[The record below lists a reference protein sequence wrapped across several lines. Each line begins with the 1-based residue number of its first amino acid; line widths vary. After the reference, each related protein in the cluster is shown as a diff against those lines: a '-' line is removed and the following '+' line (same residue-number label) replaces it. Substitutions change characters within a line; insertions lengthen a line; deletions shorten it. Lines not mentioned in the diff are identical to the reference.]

1 MIQEQYITRNTTYHK
16 MDPLIKKEFDEVKAM
31 IKELKKELRGL
42 IEIQQRLI
50 HERLGVAVPPPPK
63 EYGEETT
70 SKSNKIEITD
80 FSEGRIKVS
89 GNTFD
94 YKTAIKEAGQAKWEN
109 SSKSWSLPSSSLDAL
124 VKNLEGLNLVS
135 GKDFV
140 VNVTTVVNDE
150 EEAPDEGFGSGL

>member
-1 MIQEQYITRNTTYHK
+1 MIQELYYHN
-16 MDPLIKKEFDEVKAM
+16 MDPLIPVMETLVEIKTM

-50 HERLGVAVPPPPK
+50 HERLGVTVPPSPK
-63 EYGEETT
+63 EYGEET
-70 SKSNKIEITD
+70 SAKSNKIEITD

-109 SSKSWSLPSSSLDAL
+109 SSKSWSLPASSLNNL

-140 VNVTTVVNDE
+140 VNVTTVIE
-150 EEAPDEGFGSGL
+150 EEEDTPDEGFGSGL